1 MENKNAIA
9 MDLVAK
15 MTVERLA
22 KEDKKN
28 TDEIL
33 ISFLKSNTGKTLYD
47 DDAKL
52 WWDGPA
58 AVAEAYKNEI
68 QGRI

>member
-9 MDLVAK
+9 MDLVRK
-15 MTVERLA
+15 MTLER
-22 KEDKKN
+22 
-28 TDEIL
+28 I
-33 ISFLKSNTGKTLYD
+33 
-47 DDAKL
+47 
-52 WWDGPA
+52 GPV